1 MSNTPKLLLVMVAI
15 IIFAVAFGIG
25 FTVGQS
31 GPAETGVPDSVV
43 EAWDVIVADYTRR
56 NIIDDDTLSREDIEK
71 LDVIGQVWSV
81 ILTGFVDRDT
91 VNTDNLSRA
100 AIDGMIGA
108 LDDPYTSYIER
119 EHYQLGV
126 SNLEGEFDGIGAYVS
141 VDEEGQLII
150 IAPIAGSPAD
160 EAGIRAGDVIL
171 AVDGESVENL
181 SLGEIIIKIR
191 GSKGTPVTLLVL
203 HDDESEPVEI
213 EIIRSTVEIPSVHFE
228 MQDTVACISITQ
240 FTERT
245 DDELTDVLKDLD
257 EDVTTGIILD
267 LRGNSGGPLAAV
279 ILVTSHFLDD
289 GIVTSMMDNH
299 GELTEYTVQNIK
311 PRTDLP
317 IVVLVDNASASGSE
331 VLAGALQDYDRAVIA
346 GTTTF
351 GKGSVNILQ
360 ELADGSGIYI
370 TIGRWLTPDGRLIE
384 GQGIEPD
391 IELELTGDDAVI
403 WAIDY
408 LTDLD

>member
-1 MSNTPKLLLVMVAI
+1 
-15 IIFAVAFGIG
+15 
-25 FTVGQS
+25 
-31 GPAETGVPDSVV
+31 
-43 EAWDVIVADYTRR
+43 
-56 NIIDDDTLSREDIEK
+56 
-71 LDVIGQVWSV
+71 
-81 ILTGFVDRDT
+81 
-91 VNTDNLSRA
+91 
-100 AIDGMIGA
+100 
-108 LDDPYTSYIER
+108 
-119 EHYQLGV
+119 
-126 SNLEGEFDGIGAYVS
+126 
-141 VDEEGQLII
+141 
-150 IAPIAGSPAD
+150 
-160 EAGIRAGDVIL
+160 
-171 AVDGESVENL
+171 
-181 SLGEIIIKIR
+181 
-191 GSKGTPVTLLVL
+191 
-203 HDDESEPVEI
+203 
-213 EIIRSTVEIPSVHFE
+213 

-317 IVVLVDNASASGSE
+317 SVVLVDNASASGSE